1 NPETQERLRLKNLA
15 YSNNI
20 ISHSPAK
27 HFTPLNPSKTVI
39 KHHGK
44 DILKKSQRKNR
55 YLFSFSGVLAPI
67 SGGKIG
73 ELTDLGSKNPALY
86 LDFPQGRMKLFGTI
100 VYPKNRYL
108 TLQFSRGGKNVMCED
123 WFDTMIV
130 FSDACWVGKKEENPD
145 EARLDFPKELYEGS
159 HPEVDFK
166 GGAGATATRRKDFK
180 KVVPMSAEEEPL
192 SASPVDELEA
202 ESPERHQNLIDLEN
216 STPVRQSGRTA
227 GRKFNFA
234 EVSSGDDSAESV
246 SDMSEE
252 DPGIPE
258 RSVAKNNSED
268 TAQPPLSSLL
278 NSGTNNTSG
287 SLEKIAS
294 CKVSS
299 EKMQRS
305 SSKSKGK
312 KVKVAE
318 QKKVKNVT
326 QDNKS
331 GPKNDRRKR
340 KSALPEVEDE
350 DEDDI
355 EESSSAS
362 EVVAAGLCV
371 KAGLGALYA
380 GAIAL
385 AGCQSMVFH
394 GSCCLSNLDM
404 GCSYICIHCS
414 LDCKIDD
421 FLTGRAYN
429 SATPHHEIR
438 VKWLLI
444 P

>member
-1 NPETQERLRLKNLA
+1 MARPKKQKKAEDQQQQEEANPETQERLRLKNLA

-252 DPGIPE
+252 VNEDTAKNLKSYLDDQDPGIPE

-278 NSGTNNTSG
+278 NSGTNVPSRTSLVQATISTLFKKVEAKNTSG

-362 EVVAAGLCV
+362 EE
-371 KAGLGALYA
+371 
-380 GAIAL
+380 
-385 AGCQSMVFH
+385 
-394 GSCCLSNLDM
+394 
-404 GCSYICIHCS
+404 
-414 LDCKIDD
+414 IDESD
-421 FLTGRAYN
+421 DNWEA
-429 SATPHHEIR
+429 
-438 VKWLLI
+438 
-444 P
+444 

>member
-1 NPETQERLRLKNLA
+1 MARPKKQKKAEDQQQQEEANPETQERLRLKNLA

-252 DPGIPE
+252 VNEDTAKNLKSYLDDQDPGIPE

-278 NSGTNNTSG
+278 NSGTNVPSRTSLVQATISTLFKKVEAKNTSG

-312 KVKVAE
+312 KVKMQIVVQVAE

-362 EVVAAGLCV
+362 EE
-371 KAGLGALYA
+371 
-380 GAIAL
+380 
-385 AGCQSMVFH
+385 
-394 GSCCLSNLDM
+394 
-404 GCSYICIHCS
+404 
-414 LDCKIDD
+414 IDESD
-421 FLTGRAYN
+421 DNWEA
-429 SATPHHEIR
+429 
-438 VKWLLI
+438 
-444 P
+444 

>member
-1 NPETQERLRLKNLA
+1 TQERLRLKNLA

-27 HFTPLNPSKTVI
+27 DFTPLNPSKTVI

-55 YLFSFSGVLAPI
+55 YLFSFSGLLAPI

-130 FSDACWVGKKEENPD
+130 FSDACWVGKKEENPN
-145 EARLDFPKELYEGS
+145 EARLDFPKELYEGA

-180 KVVPMSAEEEPL
+180 KVVPMSTEEPL
-192 SASPVDELEA
+192 LSGSPVDELEA

-246 SDMSEE
+246 SDVSGE
-252 DPGIPE
+252 D
-258 RSVAKNNSED
+258 KD
-268 TAQPPLSSLL
+268 TANILLVLYLSHNIWRFIVLVFFSFEMLL
-278 NSGTNNTSG
+278 T
-287 SLEKIAS
+287 
-294 CKVSS
+294 
-299 EKMQRS
+299 M
-305 SSKSKGK
+305 
-312 KVKVAE
+312 
-318 QKKVKNVT
+318 
-326 QDNKS
+326 
-331 GPKNDRRKR
+331 
-340 KSALPEVEDE
+340 
-350 DEDDI
+350 
-355 EESSSAS
+355 
-362 EVVAAGLCV
+362 
-371 KAGLGALYA
+371 
-380 GAIAL
+380 
-385 AGCQSMVFH
+385 
-394 GSCCLSNLDM
+394 
-404 GCSYICIHCS
+404 
-414 LDCKIDD
+414 
-421 FLTGRAYN
+421 
-429 SATPHHEIR
+429 PHA
-438 VKWLLI
+438 V
-444 P
+444 

>member
-1 NPETQERLRLKNLA
+1 MARPKKQKKAEDQQQQEEANPETQERLRLKNLA

-252 DPGIPE
+252 VNEDTAKNLKSYLDDQDPGIPE

-278 NSGTNNTSG
+278 NSGTNVPSRTSLVQATISTLFKKVEAKNTSG

-312 KVKVAE
+312 KVAE

-362 EVVAAGLCV
+362 EE
-371 KAGLGALYA
+371 
-380 GAIAL
+380 
-385 AGCQSMVFH
+385 
-394 GSCCLSNLDM
+394 
-404 GCSYICIHCS
+404 
-414 LDCKIDD
+414 IDESD
-421 FLTGRAYN
+421 DNWEA
-429 SATPHHEIR
+429 
-438 VKWLLI
+438 
-444 P
+444 

>member
-1 NPETQERLRLKNLA
+1 MARPKKQKKAEDQQQQEEANPETQERLRLKNLA

-27 HFTPLNPSKTVI
+27 DFTPLNPSKTVI

-55 YLFSFSGVLAPI
+55 YLFSFSGLLAPI

-123 WFDTMIV
+123 WFDTMG
-130 FSDACWVGKKEENPD
+130 A
-145 EARLDFPKELYEGS
+145 

-180 KVVPMSAEEEPL
+180 KVVPMSTEEPL
-192 SASPVDELEA
+192 LSGSPVDELEA

-246 SDMSEE
+246 SDVSGEDKDTAKNLKSCSDDQ

-258 RSVAKNNSED
+258 TSAAINNSED
-268 TAQPPLSSLL
+268 TTQPPLSSL
-278 NSGTNNTSG
+278 SKSQTNVSSRTSLVQASISTLFKKVEAKNTSG
-287 SLEKIAS
+287 SLEKIAF

-299 EKMQRS
+299 EKMQLS
-305 SSKSKGK
+305 SSISKTE

-318 QKKVKNVT
+318 QKKVETAT
-326 QDNKS
+326 QDKKS

-340 KSALPEVEDE
+340 KAALPEVEDE

-362 EVVAAGLCV
+362 EE
-371 KAGLGALYA
+371 
-380 GAIAL
+380 
-385 AGCQSMVFH
+385 
-394 GSCCLSNLDM
+394 
-404 GCSYICIHCS
+404 
-414 LDCKIDD
+414 IDESD
-421 FLTGRAYN
+421 DNWQA
-429 SATPHHEIR
+429 
-438 VKWLLI
+438 
-444 P
+444 